1 MEQNQ
6 SFNIIVQ
13 LKLLGQ
19 IKINPTFNFGGKT
32 ANLAGITPL
41 ANNYMNN
48 IEEVGEKFDYLSSSD
63 VYILDNSVYNKH
75 NTGFYIIGEISDPQP
90 NFKSNH
96 NIVLNI
102 TLNNS
107 GTLDETVAKCV
118 ISNIK
123 EKNYTLNCEQNEN
136 VNKDNLQVAYSEI
149 DSSNI
154 LLVNFAQ
161 QSQEQEEKETIDTT
175 TTSIYYKSSSG
186 GLSAGAIVAIV
197 LACIIVLAAITVGVI
212 LFTKKK
218 IAKKP
223 IATESSDKITE

>member
-1 MEQNQ
+1 M
-6 SFNIIVQ
+6 
-13 LKLLGQ
+13 
-19 IKINPTFNFGGKT
+19 
-32 ANLAGITPL
+32 
-41 ANNYMNN
+41 
-48 IEEVGEKFDYLSSSD
+48 
-63 VYILDNSVYNKH
+63 
-75 NTGFYIIGEISDPQP
+75 
-90 NFKSNH
+90 
-96 NIVLNI
+96 
-102 TLNNS
+102 NNS
-107 GTLDETVAKCV
+107 GTISETVAKCV
-118 ISNIK
+118 ISSIK

-161 QSQEQEEKETIDTT
+161 QSQEQEEKEIIDTT
-175 TTSIYYKSSSG
+175 TTTIYYKSSSG
-186 GLSAGAIVAIV
+186 GLSDGAIVAIV